1 MKQKLLAAALV
12 LALAFNVLALGAYAQ
27 EPILQ
32 QPENIII
39 EPARPSIT
47 VPIENVRPPDM
58 TIPKEN
64 FENVSPYQQ
73 YVTPYAPA
81 VQALAS
87 QVSGIEDAY
96 QRAVRWVWVSDKT
109 LNGADEKWLYP
120 QNFLTNTPTYPTNPV
135 QGRVASDCESQ
146 AYTLVSLI
154 RAIGTPAE
162 YVRVAIGKVKFGDE
176 EGGHAWAEIYIEN
189 TWMALESTSGPY
201 WDDDNHRLVE
211 RNGLPYDYFGSY
223 EYPSIEV
230 WAYFNDAYFY
240 NPWTGEGNAPSHWQT
255 AGPPPSRY
263 DWVLM
268 ILYIVISVA
277 LAILIVEIAL
287 IMRKRK
293 PKRRKRRAKLHPKS
307 K

>member
-1 MKQKLLAAALV
+1 MKQKLLIATFV
-12 LALAFNVLALGAYAQ
+12 LAFAFGVLTLGAYAQ
-27 EPILQ
+27 EPVRQ

-39 EPARPSIT
+39 APARPSIA
-47 VPIENVRPPDM
+47 VPIENVRPPDI

-109 LNGADEKWLYP
+109 LNGDNEKWLYP
-120 QNFLTNTPTYPTNPV
+120 QEFLANTPTYPTNPV
-135 QGRVASDCESQ
+135 QGRVASDCEEQ

-162 YVRVAIGKVKFGDE
+162 YVRVAIGKVKFGDQ

-201 WDDDNHRLVE
+201 WDDENRRLEE

-230 WAYFNDAYFY
+230 WAYFNDAYYY
-240 NPWTGEGNAPSHWQT
+240 NPWTGEGSAPSYWQT
-255 AGPPPSRY
+255 AGPPSRY
-263 DWVLM
+263 NWVLM
-268 ILYIVISVA
+268 ILYIVVFAAS
-277 LAILIVEIAL
+277 AILIVEIAM

-293 PKRRKRRAKLHPKS
+293 PNKRKRRAKPHLKS

>member
-1 MKQKLLAAALV
+1 MNRKLLIATFV
-12 LALAFNVLALGAYAQ
+12 LAFAFIALAMGAYAQ
-27 EPILQ
+27 EHVPHK
-32 QPENIII
+32 PENIVI

-47 VPIENVRPPDM
+47 VPIENVRPPDI

-81 VQALAS
+81 VQALAM
-87 QVSGIEDAY
+87 QVSSIEDAY

-109 LNGADEKWLYP
+109 LNGVNEKWLYP
-120 QNFLTNTPTYPTNPV
+120 QEFLTDTPTYQTNPV
-135 QGRVASDCESQ
+135 QGRVASDCEEQ

-154 RAIGTPAE
+154 RASGTPAE

-230 WAYFNDAYFY
+230 WAYFNDAYYY
-240 NPWTGEGNAPSHWQT
+240 NPWTGEGNAPSDWQT
-255 AGPPPSRY
+255 AGPPSRY

-268 ILYIVISVA
+268 ILYIVIFAA
-277 LAILIVEIAL
+277 LAILVVEIAL
-287 IMRKRK
+287 IMRKK
-293 PKRRKRRAKLHPKS
+293 KTKKRKRRAKPHLKS